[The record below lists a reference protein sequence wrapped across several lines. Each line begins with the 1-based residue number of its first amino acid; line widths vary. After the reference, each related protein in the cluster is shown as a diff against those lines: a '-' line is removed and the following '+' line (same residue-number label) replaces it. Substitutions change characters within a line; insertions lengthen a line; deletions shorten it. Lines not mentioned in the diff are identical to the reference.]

1 MSAAGGESAGRRA
14 LIGYALVAGA
24 ASSWG
29 FWPWFLRH
37 AEAYGPIDAALEST
51 VALGILTIASG
62 ALMLRDRLPV
72 KATKLAWAG
81 VTWLGVGDA
90 LNDLF
95 FFKAYQTTT
104 VAVAV
109 LTHYLTPILV
119 AVAAPFLL
127 REKSD
132 PRTKIAVALS
142 FGGLVLLLEPWQTV
156 LARSL
161 VLGAMFGAASAVFYA
176 SNVIVNKVLVPT
188 FSGSE
193 MSFWHGVVA
202 TPLVAAFVPAGAWSR
217 LDPRALGWLFAGSC
231 GPGALAGLCFVW
243 GLRRIDAT
251 RASTLTLLEPLV
263 ATCIV
268 GAIVFGERPGALALL
283 GGVLI
288 LVGTAIALGRS
299 GAGRERRAASV

>member
-1 MSAAGGESAGRRA
+1 MSASSGKRA
-14 LIGYALVAGA
+14 AVGYALVAAA

-51 VALGILTIASG
+51 VALGVLTLVSG
-62 ALMLRDRLPV
+62 LLVFRDRLAV
-72 KATKLAWAG
+72 KATRLAWVG
-81 VTWLGVGDA
+81 VAWLGVGDA

-95 FFKAYQTTT
+95 FFRAYQTTT

-119 AVAAPFLL
+119 AVSAPFLL

-142 FGGLVLLLEPWQTV
+142 FAGLVLLLEPWQTV

-161 VLGAMFGAASAVFYA
+161 VLGAAFGAASAVFYA
-176 SNVIVNKVLVPT
+176 SNVIMNKALVPT

-202 TPLVAAFVPAGAWSR
+202 TPLVALFVPAGAWSHIDR
-217 LDPRALGWLFAGSC
+217 RGLVWLLAGAV
-231 GPGALAGLCFVW
+231 GPGAMAGLCFVW

-263 ATCIV
+263 ATCVV
-268 GAIVFGERPGALALL
+268 GALIYGERPGGLAIL
-283 GGVLI
+283 GGLLI
-288 LVGTAIALGRS
+288 LVGAAIVLGRS
-299 GAGRERRAASV
+299 GAGRERATAS